1 MDNQIQNSIVSFI
14 WGIADDCLRDV
25 YVRGKYRDVILPMT
39 VIRRLDAMLEDTK
52 TDVLKMKDTMD
63 KAGITNQWPALCN
76 AANQAFCNA
85 SPFLLKD
92 LTSRAK
98 KQTLKADFEAYLDG
112 FSPNV
117 QEILEKFKFRN
128 QIDTMIDADILG
140 AVIEK
145 FVSPTINL
153 SPKPVYTDD
162 TMTTIKLPALDNHGM
177 GTIFEELIRKFNEEN
192 NEEAGEHWT
201 PRDVVELMADLIIVP
216 VADQIMDATYSCYDG
231 ACGTGGMLTVAQDRL
246 LNIAKRRGKNVSIH
260 LFGQEVQPETYAI
273 CKADMLLKGDGD
285 QADHIAYGSTLSA
298 DGNATRQFDFMLAN
312 PPYGKSWKTDAEKMG
327 GKKDILDSRFN
338 AYLEDGTQL
347 SMIPRTSDGQLLFL
361 LNNVAKMKK
370 DTPLGSRITEVH
382 NGSSIFTGDAGSGE
396 SNARRY
402 LIENDLVE
410 AIIALPENMF
420 YNTGIGTFIWV
431 LSNKKEER
439 RKGKIQLI
447 DATAMKS
454 PLRKNMGKKNCEFT
468 PEIRKEIMRM
478 FLEMEQSDVSMVFNN
493 EEFGHWAV
501 TVERPLRLRV
511 YPERKIP
518 EGVLKDAEMEAYCE
532 AISALKP
539 SVELDDWKSFAK
551 ATKLKAALLKKVRPY
566 ITEKDENA
574 KPIDGEAD
582 VTLRDTEIVPFTYAG
597 GIDAF
602 IESEVKPYAS
612 DAYVDEK
619 KTQIG
624 YEISFT
630 KYFYKDN
637 GLRSMEDILKDLNT
651 LEKQTDGMLLDIFG
665 GLTYEI

>member
-1 MDNQIQNSIVSFI
+1 
-14 WGIADDCLRDV
+14 
-25 YVRGKYRDVILPMT
+25 
-39 VIRRLDAMLEDTK
+39 
-52 TDVLKMKDTMD
+52 
-63 KAGITNQWPALCN
+63 
-76 AANQAFCNA
+76 
-85 SPFLLKD
+85 
-92 LTSRAK
+92 
-98 KQTLKADFEAYLDG
+98 
-112 FSPNV
+112 
-117 QEILEKFKFRN
+117 
-128 QIDTMIDADILG
+128 
-140 AVIEK
+140 
-145 FVSPTINL
+145 
-153 SPKPVYTDD
+153 
-162 TMTTIKLPALDNHGM
+162 
-177 GTIFEELIRKFNEEN
+177 
-192 NEEAGEHWT
+192 
-201 PRDVVELMADLIIVP
+201 
-216 VADQIMDATYSCYDG
+216 
-231 ACGTGGMLTVAQDRL
+231 
-246 LNIAKRRGKNVSIH
+246 
-260 LFGQEVQPETYAI
+260 
-273 CKADMLLKGDGD
+273 
-285 QADHIAYGSTLSA
+285 
-298 DGNATRQFDFMLAN
+298 
-312 PPYGKSWKTDAEKMG
+312 
-327 GKKDILDSRFN
+327 
-338 AYLEDGTQL
+338 
-347 SMIPRTSDGQLLFL
+347 
-361 LNNVAKMKK
+361 
-370 DTPLGSRITEVH
+370 
-382 NGSSIFTGDAGSGE
+382 
-396 SNARRY
+396 
-402 LIENDLVE
+402 
-410 AIIALPENMF
+410 
-420 YNTGIGTFIWV
+420 
-431 LSNKKEER
+431 
-439 RKGKIQLI
+439 
-447 DATAMKS
+447 MKS